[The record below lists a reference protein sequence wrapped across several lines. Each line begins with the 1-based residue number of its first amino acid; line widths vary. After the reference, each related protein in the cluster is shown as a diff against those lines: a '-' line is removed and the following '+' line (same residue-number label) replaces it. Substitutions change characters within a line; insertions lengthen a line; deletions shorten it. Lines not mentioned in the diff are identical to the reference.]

1 MDLQYRSR
9 AALLDSEMYPMA
21 LNTAQASST
30 AAVIRLLIIK
40 YFLNDGMIIIFRM
53 KARKISKIG
62 DDIFRAVSSL

>member
-40 YFLNDGMIIIFRM
+40 CFLNDGMIIMFRILF
-53 KARKISKIG
+53 KYEGSKDLKNRK
-62 DDIFRAVSSL
+62 